1 MITED
6 FVSVEIQELLNKK
19 GFDFLSDSI
28 QAIGMYDIKYNDVG
42 TAELEKCCTYQMAMK
57 WWREVNNRF
66 IEICADRSHDFKN
79 IIYRPSVYDKEDLVC
94 LWESDNYKSYEEA
107 AEAAIKYCLENLI

>member
-1 MITED
+1 MTKEQYKRA
-6 FVSVEIQELLNKK
+6 VEINDRNELVKLLFEKGYNKYP
-19 GFDFLSDSI
+19 LS
-28 QAIGMYDIKYNDVG
+28 YDGDYWFCYI
-42 TAELEKCCTYQMAMK
+42 QMAMK
-57 WWREVNNRF
+57 WLREVNNRF

-107 AEAAIKYCLENLI
+107 CEAAIKYCLENLI